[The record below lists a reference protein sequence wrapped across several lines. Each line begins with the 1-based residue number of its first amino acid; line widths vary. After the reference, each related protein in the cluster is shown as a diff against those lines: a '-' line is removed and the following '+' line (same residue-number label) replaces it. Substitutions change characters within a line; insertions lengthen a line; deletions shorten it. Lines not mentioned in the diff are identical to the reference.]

1 MADSYELTYA
11 GFVLTGGNSSR
22 MGRDKAAL
30 PFGEGTLLEH
40 VVAAVRNAG
49 QAVPMDVTLIGATA
63 RYGDLGVPAVED
75 HYQGCGP
82 LGGVCTALEITAADL
97 NLIVACDMPGVTAE
111 FCASLLAAAELAEA
125 DCVVP
130 ETNDGLHPL
139 CAVYHRRVLPM
150 AQERISRGAF
160 KMQEFVGSLR
170 AVKFPV
176 AARFVENVNTPQE
189 WDRRTGNLE

>member
-30 PFGEGTLLEH
+30 PLGGTTLLEH

-49 QAVPMDVTLIGATA
+49 QTFPLDVTLIGAPG
-63 RYGDLGVPAVED
+63 RYGHLGVPAVED
-75 HYQGCGP
+75 HYERCGP
-82 LGGVCTALEITAADL
+82 LGGVCTALEITGADL
-97 NLIVACDMPGVTAE
+97 NLVVACDMPGLTAA
-111 FCASLLAAAELAEA
+111 FCASLLAAAEAADA

-139 CAVYHRRVLPM
+139 CAVYDRRVLPI
-150 AQERISRGAF
+150 ARERISRGAF
-160 KMQEFVGSLR
+160 KMQEFVESLR
-170 AVKFPV
+170 VVKFPV
-176 AARFVENVNTPQE
+176 AATFVENVNTPQE
-189 WDRRTGNLE
+189 WARRMEKVV

>member
-1 MADSYELTYA
+1 
-11 GFVLTGGNSSR
+11 

-30 PFGEGTLLEH
+30 PFGGTTLLEH
-40 VVAAVRNAG
+40 VVAAVRKAR
-49 QAVPMDVTLIGATA
+49 QTVPLDVTLIGAPG
-63 RYGDLGVPAVED
+63 RYGHLGVPAVED

-82 LGGVCTALEITAADL
+82 LGGVCTALEVTGADL

-111 FCASLLAAAELAEA
+111 FCASLLARAELADA

-150 AQERISRGAF
+150 AKERISRGAL
-160 KMQEFVGSLR
+160 KMLEFADSLR
-170 AVKFPV
+170 AVKVPV
-176 AARFVENVNTPQE
+176 ASQFVENVNTPQE
-189 WDRRTGNLE
+189 WTRRAGSWE